1 VIFRVRSLGGYTWS
15 IAPDYGK
22 FEVITLID
30 ADGVSMRN
38 VKFNGKTATGTFK
51 AVWGARVIVYD
62 IFDDPCIL
70 QAIGLGRPLDTR
82 FTERLTLDYDGFLDA
97 SNTPCKRASRLLVIG
112 QAIYAKGA
120 E

>member
-1 VIFRVRSLGGYTWS
+1 MIFRVRSLGGYTWS

-22 FEVITLID
+22 LEGITLID

-38 VKFNGKTATGTFK
+38 VKFNGKTATGTIK
-51 AVWGARVIVYD
+51 AIWGARVIVYD
-62 IFDDPCIL
+62 LFDDPDIL
-70 QAIGLGRPLDTR
+70 QSLGLGKPLDMG
-82 FTERLTLDYDGFLDA
+82 FAERLTLDYDGFLDA
-97 SNTPCKRASRLLVIG
+97 SNTPCKRAWKLLVIG